1 MNNTATSTIRK
12 AAAVCALLAATPLLL
27 QMPFMMTLC
36 LLGILLLSFI
46 LPAAPNRF
54 VVLLV
59 LFTTLALLVLEYRG
73 GFGRDVAACMLAL
86 MMGMKCLES
95 KSIRDLQA
103 VLGFSLFLPF
113 AALLSNQS
121 PLSLSLSLLSLM
133 CWLFLV
139 QACSTG
145 ALLWPK
151 TSALQNIKRI
161 IAHILF
167 ALPIA
172 AALFWLFP
180 RISTPLWGLPNLS
193 SQGMGLG
200 DSMKPGQWLDT
211 LADDRIAFRVKFT
224 DKTPTPQQRY
234 WRGPVLWDFDGIVW
248 TRRDIDSIQKSI
260 SSANSKPTGIA
271 IQYQLSLEPTEK
283 KYLPALDW
291 PLVAPA
297 DYYLS
302 HELTVYSDKPIQK
315 ITQYSGQAY
324 LQPQANV
331 ALDFATRQRAL
342 AYPLGFN
349 KRTQVRAKQWRAQSQ
364 NERAYIERVMQWI
377 ERDFSYTLATDEP
390 SINAVDDFLF
400 TDKKGFC
407 QHFSS
412 SFAVL
417 MRAAGIPTRI
427 VTGYV
432 GGYKN
437 PYGEYWILY
446 QKDAHAWNEVW
457 LENEGWVRIDPT
469 AAVAPENILD
479 TYQSNVGT
487 EQYFGEKGLFSPIFD
502 YSDFIKSNWNDWVV
516 GFNAARQ
523 ANLFKGIGIQQIQR
537 WQLLILLIT
546 LSSAVSYALFLFF
559 NRKAKL
565 TIAPVEAAWLNL
577 VLILAR
583 KGFKKNSFETALDFA
598 KRHADTATWSD
609 TLLII
614 SQRYTNWRY
623 AQSVL
628 SELDKQQLIDDMRA
642 VGKQIQSSPVHK
654 AK

>member
-1 MNNTATSTIRK
+1 MNNTSTATIRK

-27 QMPFMMTLC
+27 QMPSTMVLC

-46 LPAAPNRF
+46 LPSAPNRF
-54 VVLLV
+54 VVILV
-59 LFTTLALLVLEYRG
+59 LFATLALMLLEYRG

-86 MMGMKCLES
+86 MMGLKCLET
-95 KSIRDLQA
+95 KSIRDLRS

-113 AALLSNQS
+113 AALLNNQS
-121 PLSLSLSLLSLM
+121 PLSLSLSLLSVL

-145 ALLWPK
+145 TLRWPK
-151 TSALQNIKRI
+151 IPVLQSIKRM
-161 IAHILF
+161 AGHLLF

-200 DSMKPGQWLDT
+200 DSMKPGQWLDS

-224 DKTPTPQQRY
+224 GTTPTAHQRY
-234 WRGPVLWDFDGIVW
+234 WRGPVLWDFNGIEW
-248 TRRDIDSIQKSI
+248 TRRDVDSIAKSNGDASDKPAGI
-260 SSANSKPTGIA
+260 SIG
-271 IQYQLSLEPTEK
+271 YQVSLEPTER

-291 PLVAPA
+291 PQTAPT

-302 HELTVYSDKPIQK
+302 QEQTVYSDKPIQK

-324 LQPQANV
+324 LQPQVTA

-349 KRTQVRAKQWRAQSQ
+349 KRTQALAKQWRAQSQ

-377 ERDFSYTLATDEP
+377 ERDFSYTLATEEP
-390 SINAVDDFLF
+390 GINAVDEFLF

-412 SFAVL
+412 SFAIL

-437 PYGEYWILY
+437 PYGDYWMLY

-457 LENEGWVRIDPT
+457 LENEGWVRFDPT

-479 TYQSNVGT
+479 TIQTNVGA

-523 ANLFKGIGIQQIQR
+523 ENLFKGIGIQQIQR
-537 WQLLILLIT
+537 WQLLILLIV
-546 LSSAVSYALFLFF
+546 LSSALSYVLFLFF
-559 NRKAKL
+559 NRKANVRV
-565 TIAPVEAAWLNL
+565 APIEAAWLSL
-577 VLILAR
+577 LATFER
-583 KGFKKNSFETALDFA
+583 KGFAKHAHETALDFA
-598 KRHADTATWSD
+598 LRFIDKAAWSND
-609 TLLII
+609 LLDI
-614 SQRYTNWRY
+614 SQRYTNSRY
-623 AQSVL
+623 ANATL
-628 SELDKQQLIDDMRA
+628 SELDIRQLIEDMRA
-642 VGKQIQSSPVHK
+642 LGKQIQSSPR
-654 AK
+654 A

>member
-1 MNNTATSTIRK
+1 MNNTSTATIRK

-27 QMPFMMTLC
+27 QMPSTMVLC

-46 LPAAPNRF
+46 LPSAPNRF
-54 VVLLV
+54 VVILV
-59 LFTTLALLVLEYRG
+59 LFATLALMLLEYRG

-86 MMGMKCLES
+86 MLGLKCLET
-95 KSIRDLQA
+95 KSIRDLRS

-113 AALLSNQS
+113 AALLNNQS
-121 PLSLSLSLLSLM
+121 PLSLSLSLLSLL

-145 ALLWPK
+145 TLLWPK
-151 TSALQNIKRI
+151 IPVLQSIKRM
-161 IAHILF
+161 ALHLLF
-167 ALPIA
+167 ALPMA

-224 DKTPTPQQRY
+224 GKTPAPQQRY
-234 WRGPVLWDFDGIVW
+234 WRGPVLWDFNGIEW
-248 TRRDIDSIQKSI
+248 TRRDIDSLQK
-260 SSANSKPTGIA
+260 IA
-271 IQYQLSLEPTEK
+271 IEPNAKATGATIDYQLSLEPTERN
-283 KYLPALDW
+283 YLPALDW

-302 HELTVYSDKPIQK
+302 DELTVYSDKPIQK

-324 LQPQANV
+324 LQPQASAV
-331 ALDFATRQRAL
+331 LDFATRQRAL

-349 KRTQVRAKQWRAQSQ
+349 KRSQALAKQWRVQSQ

-377 ERDFSYTLATDEP
+377 ERDFSYTLATEEP
-390 SINAVDDFLF
+390 GINAVDEFLF
-400 TDKKGFC
+400 TNKKGFC

-412 SFAVL
+412 SFAIL

-437 PYGEYWILY
+437 PYGEYWMLY

-457 LENEGWVRIDPT
+457 LENEGWVRFDPT

-479 TYQSNVGT
+479 TIQTNVGT

-516 GFNAARQ
+516 SFNAARQ
-523 ANLFKGIGIQQIQR
+523 ENLFKGIGIQQIQR
-537 WQLLILLIT
+537 WQLLILLIA
-546 LSSAVSYALFLFF
+546 LSSVLSYGIFLFL
-559 NRKAKL
+559 NRKIKAN
-565 TIAPVEAAWLNL
+565 IAPLEAAWLNL
-577 VLILAR
+577 TATFDR
-583 KGFKKNSFETALDFA
+583 KDFAKHAHETALDFA
-598 KRHADTATWSD
+598 LRHTDKAAWSKP
-609 TLLII
+609 LLDI
-614 SQRYTNWRY
+614 SQRYSNCRY
-623 AQSVL
+623 ANSVL
-628 SELDKQQLIDDMRA
+628 SEPDIHLLIEDMRA
-642 VGKQIQSSPVHK
+642 LGKQIQSSPRAK
-654 AK
+654 A

>member
-1 MNNTATSTIRK
+1 MNNTSTATIRK

-27 QMPFMMTLC
+27 QMPSMMVLC

-46 LPAAPNRF
+46 LPSAPNRF
-54 VVLLV
+54 VVILV
-59 LFTTLALLVLEYRG
+59 LFATLALMLLEYRG

-86 MMGMKCLES
+86 MLGLKCLET
-95 KSIRDLQA
+95 KSIRDLRS

-113 AALLSNQS
+113 AALLNNQS
-121 PLSLSLSLLSLM
+121 PLSLSLSLLSLL

-145 ALLWPK
+145 TLLWPK
-151 TSALQNIKRI
+151 IPVLQSIKRM
-161 IAHILF
+161 ALHLLF
-167 ALPIA
+167 ALPMA

-224 DKTPTPQQRY
+224 GKTPAPQQRY
-234 WRGPVLWDFDGIVW
+234 WRGPVLWDFDGIQW
-248 TRRDIDSIQKSI
+248 TRRDIDSMQKFSLDASI
-260 SSANSKPTGIA
+260 KASGPA
-271 IQYQLSLEPTEK
+271 IDYQVSLEPTER

-291 PLVAPA
+291 PQTAPT

-302 HELTVYSDKPIQK
+302 QEQTVYSDKPIQK

-324 LQPQANV
+324 LQPQASAV
-331 ALDFATRQRAL
+331 LDFAARQRAL

-349 KRTQVRAKQWRAQSQ
+349 KRTQAQAKLWRAQSL
-364 NERAYIERVMQWI
+364 NERAYIERVLQWI
-377 ERDFSYTLATDEP
+377 ERDFSYTLATEEP
-390 SINAVDDFLF
+390 GINAVDQFLF

-412 SFAVL
+412 SFAIL

-437 PYGEYWILY
+437 PYGDYWTLY

-457 LENEGWVRIDPT
+457 LENEGWVRFDPT
-469 AAVAPENILD
+469 TAVAPENILD
-479 TYQSNVGT
+479 TIQTNVGT

-523 ANLFKGIGIQQIQR
+523 ENLFKGIGIQQIQR
-537 WQLLILLIT
+537 WQLLILLIA
-546 LSSAVSYALFLFF
+546 LSSVLSYGIFLFL
-559 NRKAKL
+559 NRKIKAN
-565 TIAPVEAAWLNL
+565 IAPLEAAWLNL
-577 VLILAR
+577 LATFER
-583 KGFKKNSFETALDFA
+583 KDLAKHGHETALDFA
-598 KRHADTATWSD
+598 LRHADKSAWSKP
-609 TLLII
+609 LLDI
-614 SQRYTNWRY
+614 SQRYSNCRYTN
-623 AQSVL
+623 SVL
-628 SELDKQQLIDDMRA
+628 SEPDIHLLIEDMRA
-642 VGKQIQSSPVHK
+642 LGKQIQSSPR
-654 AK
+654 A